1 MANTMWFVM
10 HDLTRNLYD
19 TKPEAEA
26 RARFLYPQD
35 DAYELN
41 KRIYSRPKPKSFDE
55 MDEEKIQAWIKGEI
69 EL

>member
-1 MANTMWFVM
+1 MWFVM
-10 HDLTRNLYD
+10 YDTGRYLYD
-19 TKPEAEA
+19 TKAKAEA

-41 KRIYSRPKPKSFDE
+41 KRIYSRPKLKPFDE
-55 MDEEKIQAWIKGEI
+55 LDEEKIQAWIKGEI